1 MKCISV
7 TYMDLQ
13 CPHGDKNKKRNSS
26 SSSSS
31 YRSEGSGKFP
41 FNQLSIGDADKYVIF
56 CSKLMADIYTKLCI
70 LSLRSIFS
78 KAMEIPNNKN
88 HMNKV
93 LTTPLI
99 NWTISS
105 KLLTHHGILNN

>member
-1 MKCISV
+1 
-7 TYMDLQ
+7 MDLQ

-26 SSSSS
+26 SSS
-31 YRSEGSGKFP
+31 YHCEGSGKFP
-41 FNQLSIGDADKYVIF
+41 FNQLSIGGADKYVIF
-56 CSKLMADIYTKLCI
+56 CSKLMADIYTKLRT
-70 LSLRSIFS
+70 LSLCSIFS

-105 KLLTHHGILNN
+105 KLLTHHEILNN